1 VLKLEN
7 LRYNIPLKEESF
19 TLEALRRG

>member
-1 VLKLEN
+1 VLKLEK
-7 LRYNIPLKEESF
+7 LQYNVPMKEESF